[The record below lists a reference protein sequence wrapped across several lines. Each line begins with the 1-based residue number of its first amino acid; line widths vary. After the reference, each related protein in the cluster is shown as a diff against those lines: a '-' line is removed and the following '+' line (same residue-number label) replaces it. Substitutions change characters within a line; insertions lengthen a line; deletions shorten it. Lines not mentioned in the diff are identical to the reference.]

1 MATSV
6 ISRILAALAA
16 LFILASCSG
25 GDSDIAPQQV
35 SVQVAP
41 FVGTPIAGTTV
52 GGSTRRQAL
61 AASSEAPRPTFN
73 VSFQP
78 TVAAALFTKK
88 AALAAV
94 AASEAISIEQLFDW
108 AEGAYPQYFPVHRPT
123 ANGDYN
129 GVNYDF
135 RCYST
140 LADNCVGVAQSGAD
154 IGGIYGIG
162 PYTGGILVRFGHI
175 RDDAFRCAVTDCGP
189 KLLSAKLQDM
199 KTGVAVDA
207 NGATGVAAK
216 GTKLVLTYDQLDCTG
231 VGGTGVVG
239 QLILAISCAENQ
251 LTVVPGN
258 PADGPRWTFGSDVT
272 FSVAGLRNAAGYTT
286 GLFEVTFSTKVAAA
300 GQGAKVYVANY
311 EATAEGGHDVTIIDA
326 ATQTIRPVNLGDTPN
341 SVSPQRLAID
351 PVAGVVHVGAGGDR
365 FYRFDIETGTSLTS
379 LYPDPTNEY
388 PGFWHT
394 EQGLVIAGQDICAA
408 MGRQDFNE
416 YVYRNRLL
424 CWNRYTL
431 QPSFRSNSDYLAGRS
446 MVVMEAVA
454 VPERNTFYVL
464 AAEALAYNLVLDVTG
479 RTLKQEF
486 MPGSSGTVYELDA
499 NTKAVKRTFVV
510 GAGPRSAVYDA
521 ARKQL
526 IVANSGK
533 TAAGNI
539 ELSAIDLERGQ
550 VTPKRLAGFTGDQRP
565 QSVVLAQGQLWVS
578 DYVSAV
584 VALDPTFAETQRVQ
598 VGAYP
603 VFFAEVGGR
612 LYVPLPRENFG
623 GDKVAVVNPV
633 TYSLES
639 VIPVGKAPW
648 YVTGFVPGP

>member
-16 LFILASCSG
+16 LFILASCG
-25 GDSDIAPQQV
+25 GGSDVAPQAT
-35 SVQVAP
+35 VQAAP
-41 FVGTPIAGTTV
+41 FVGTPVAGTTIN
-52 GGSTRRQAL
+52 GSTRRQAL
-61 AASSEAPRPTFN
+61 AASSEVTRPTFDAR
-73 VSFQP
+73 FQP
-78 TVAAALFTKK
+78 TAAANAFIKK
-88 AALAAV
+88 SALAAGDV
-94 AASEAISIEQLFDW
+94 SEAISVEQLFDW
-108 AEGAYPQYFPVHRPT
+108 AEGAYPQYLPVHQLT
-123 ANGDYN
+123 QNGDYA
-129 GVNYDF
+129 GVNYNF
-135 RCYST
+135 RAYDVFGGT
-140 LADNCVGVAQSGAD
+140 NYVGVD
-154 IGGIYGIG
+154 PIGDVFGMG
-162 PYTGGILVRFGHI
+162 PYTGNVLVPFGPM
-175 RDDAFRCAVTDCGP
+175 ASFQCVVSPTSCGP
-189 KLLSAKLQDM
+189 KLQSAKLVDM
-199 KTGVAVDA
+199 KTGVSIDA
-207 NGATGVAAK
+207 SGATGVLAK
-216 GTKLVLTYDQLDCTG
+216 GTKLVLTYDQLDCTN

-239 QLILAISCAENQ
+239 QLILTISCDRNVV
-251 LTVVPGN
+251 TFVPGI
-258 PADGPRWTFGSDVT
+258 PGEERWTFGSDVT
-272 FSVAGLRNAAGYTT
+272 VSAAGLRNAAGYPSR
-286 GLFEVTFSTKVAAA
+286 LVEVTFSTNVAAA

-341 SVSPQRLAID
+341 SVSPQRITID
-351 PVAGVVHVGAGGDR
+351 PVAGVVIVGAGGDR
-365 FYRFDIETGTSLTS
+365 VYRFDIETGTSLTP

-388 PGFWHT
+388 PGYWHM
-394 EQGLVIAGQDICAA
+394 EQGLVIAGEDICAA
-408 MGRQDFNE
+408 MGRQDFIE

-431 QPSFRSNSDYLAGRS
+431 QPSFRSNSDYLAGRQ

-486 MPGSSGTVYELDA
+486 APGSSGTVYELDA
-499 NTKAVKRTFVV
+499 NTKAVKRTFAV

-550 VTPKRLAGFTGDQRP
+550 VTPKRLAGFMGDQRP